1 MTSRRRLTGVA
12 GVVASALLVTGYVAT
27 APGSA
32 ATPPT
37 LSGLAQ
43 PNGFGQPAG
52 QGLGEV
58 KAQDPTTFTISQ
70 TVDALKTGKYTSVEL
85 VEDYLARINEY
96 QPYYNAFTQMNPD
109 AIKDAIASDE
119 RRAEHKKPRPLEGVP
134 IVIKDSLN
142 LAGLPTTGAWPVT
155 SPIDGGVPLIPAQD
169 APVVQ
174 RLQDAGAVI
183 LGKTNLPILAGSGN
197 NANNS
202 AYGPTFN
209 ILNRDWSPG
218 GSSTGTA
225 AAVAGDFAVVGIGEE
240 TGGSIQNPSSAQ
252 SLFGVKP
259 TFGLVPNTG
268 NMPLAG
274 STRDVLGPIAKSV
287 EDLATMLD
295 VIAGYTPQDPKTAA
309 AIGELP
315 KGGYESDFSHNAL
328 KGKRIG
334 LYGPGWRSGSRGLL
348 SAETQALYDNAVKM
362 LKAQGATVVEDP
374 FAGSGF
380 ADVTT
385 AGGSGGT
392 EDRTYQFNQY
402 LKGLGATSEI
412 NSVDELKTWAAA
424 DGFGNDP
431 NLNGLTG
438 DPDVQPD
445 MSAFYARR
453 DAYDNIFSS
462 VMNKYHLD
470 GLFFP
475 QETQEIGQI
484 YGGGVS
490 STTVSEI
497 NIAQLPAVVVPDGAY
512 ADGKPFSLEFVGPK
526 FTEPKLLGFTYDFT
540 ESKGYPGRVIN
551 RDLETTPGPVP
562 PAT

>member
-1 MTSRRRLTGVA
+1 MSTTVRRRLVGVA
-12 GVVASALLVTGYVAT
+12 GVVALLVTGYVGT
-27 APGSA
+27 PPGSA
-32 ATPPT
+32 ATPPAPSLAGST
-37 LSGLAQ
+37 GLNASQ
-43 PNGFGQPAG
+43 GHGAG
-52 QGLGEV
+52 GVWAE
-58 KAQDPTTFTISQ
+58 DPTTFTITQ
-70 TVDALKTGKYTSVEL
+70 TLDALKTGKVTSVEL
-85 VEDYLARINEY
+85 VHDYLARINQYE
-96 QPYYNAFTQMNPD
+96 PYYNAFTQMYPD
-109 AIKDAIASDE
+109 AMKDAMASDA
-119 RRAEHKKPRPLEGVP
+119 RRAEHEPLRPLEGVP

-142 LAGLPTTGAWPVT
+142 LAGMPTTGAWPVT
-155 SPIDGGVPLIPAQD
+155 SPIDGGVPLIPAED

-174 RLQDAGAVI
+174 RLQDAGAII

-209 ILNRDWSPG
+209 VLNRDWSPG

-225 AAVAGDFAVVGIGEE
+225 AAVAGDFAVAGIGEE

-287 EDLATMLD
+287 PDLAKILD
-295 VIAGYTPQDPKTAA
+295 VIAGYTPQDPKTTD

-315 KGGYESDFSHNAL
+315 KGGYESDFSDNAL
-328 KGKRIG
+328 RGMRIG
-334 LYGPGWRSGSRGLL
+334 LYGPGWRSGTRGVL
-348 SAETQALYDNAVKM
+348 SPETQALYDNAVKM
-362 LKAQGATVVEDP
+362 LQAQGATVVTDP

-392 EDRTYQFNQY
+392 EDRTYQVNQY
-402 LKGLGATSEI
+402 LKGLGATSKI
-412 NSVDELKTWAAA
+412 NSLDDLKTWAAA
-424 DGFGNDP
+424 NGFGADP

-438 DPDVQPD
+438 DPNVQPD

-453 DAYDNIFSS
+453 DAYDNIFNS
-462 VMNKYHLD
+462 VMKKYHLD

-475 QETQEIGQI
+475 QETQEIGGI
-484 YGGGVS
+484 YSGGIS

-497 NIAQLPAVVVPDGAY
+497 NIAQLPAVVVPDGSY
-512 ADGKPFSLEFVGPK
+512 ADGKPFSLEFVGAK
-526 FTEPKLLGFTYDFT
+526 FSEPKLLGFAYDFT
-540 ESKGYPGRVIN
+540 TSKGYPGRLVN
-551 RDLETTPGPVP
+551 LDLDTTPGPVP
-562 PAT
+562 PTP

>member
-1 MTSRRRLTGVA
+1 M
-12 GVVASALLVTGYVAT
+12 ASAVLVTGFVAGT
-27 APGSA
+27 PGNAEAASQSNGTGQLMGAKAP
-32 ATPPT
+32 
-37 LSGLAQ
+37 
-43 PNGFGQPAG
+43 
-52 QGLGEV
+52 
-58 KAQDPTTFTISQ
+58 DPTAFTITQ
-70 TVDALKTGKYTSVEL
+70 TLDALKTGKYTSVEL
-85 VEDYLARINEY
+85 VKDYLARIHKY
-96 QPYYNAFTQMNPD
+96 QPYYNAFTQMYPD
-109 AIKDAIASDE
+109 ALSDAAASDE
-119 RRAEHKKPRPLEGVP
+119 RRAEHLKARPLEGVP

-142 LAGLPTTGAWPVT
+142 LASMPTTGAWPVT

-174 RLQDAGAVI
+174 RLQDAGAII

-209 ILNRDWSPG
+209 ILNRNWSPG

-225 AAVAGDFAVVGIGEE
+225 ASVAGDFGVVGIGEE

-268 NMPLAG
+268 NIPLAG

-287 EDLATMLD
+287 GDLATMLD
-295 VIAGYTPQDPKTAA
+295 VIAGYSSQDPKTADA
-309 AIGELP
+309 VGKLP
-315 KGGYESDFSHNAL
+315 AGGYEEDFSNNAL
-328 KGKRIG
+328 RGKRIG
-334 LYGPGWRSGSRGLL
+334 LYGPGWRSGTNGQL
-348 SAETQALYDNAVKM
+348 SPETQALYDNVVKL

-392 EDRTYQFNQY
+392 EDKTYQFNQY
-402 LKGLGATSEI
+402 LKGLGATSQI
-412 NSVDELKTWAAA
+412 HSVDELKAWAAA
-424 DGFGNDP
+424 NGFGGDSSLKGLNGDP
-431 NLNGLTG
+431 N
-438 DPDVQPD
+438 VQPD

-453 DAYDNIFSS
+453 DAYDNIFNS
-462 VMNKYHLD
+462 VMQKYHLD

-475 QETQEIGQI
+475 QETKEIGQI
-484 YGGGVS
+484 YSGGIS

-497 NIAQLPAVVVPDGAY
+497 NIAQLPAVVVPDGSY

-526 FTEPKLLGFTYDFT
+526 FSEPTLLGFAYDLT
-540 ESKGYPGRVIN
+540 KSKGYAGRIIN
-551 RDLETTPGPVP
+551 TNLDTTPGPVP
-562 PAT
+562 PTP

>member
-1 MTSRRRLTGVA
+1 MKNASRRWRA
-12 GVVASALLVTGYVAT
+12 GIAGAAVSALLATSYFAAT
-27 APGSA
+27 APVSA
-32 ATPPT
+32 AALPSSA
-37 LSGLAQ
+37 LVRE
-43 PNGFGQPAG
+43 AG
-52 QGLGEV
+52 GV
-58 KAQDPTTFTISQ
+58 KAQDPTTFTITQ
-70 TVDALKTGKYTSVEL
+70 TLHALATHEYTSVQL
-85 VEDYLARINEY
+85 VQAYLSRVAKY

-109 AIKDAIASDE
+109 AFKEAAASDE

-134 IVIKDSLN
+134 IVIKDTLN
-142 LAGLPTTGAWPVT
+142 FAGLPTTGAWPVT
-155 SPIDGGVPLIPAQD
+155 SPIDGGVPLVPAQD

-174 RLQDAGAVI
+174 RLQDAGAII

-209 ILNRDWSPG
+209 VLNRQWAPG

-225 AAVAGDFAVVGIGEE
+225 TAVAGDLAVAGIGEE

-287 EDLATMLD
+287 ADLATMLD
-295 VIAGYTPQDPKTAA
+295 VIAGYSPQDPKTAA
-309 AIGELP
+309 AIGEVP
-315 KGGYESDFSHNAL
+315 KGGYESDFSDTAL

-334 LYGPGWRSGSRGLL
+334 LYGPGWRSGTAGEL
-348 SAETQALYDNAVKM
+348 SPDTQALYDKAVKE
-362 LKAQGATVVEDP
+362 LEAQGATVVEDP

-402 LKGLGATSEI
+402 LEGLGATSQI
-412 NSVDELKTWAAA
+412 NSLDQLKTWAAA
-424 DGFGNDP
+424 NGFGNDSSL
-431 NLNGLTG
+431 NSLNG
-438 DPDVQPD
+438 DPNVQPD
-445 MSAFYARR
+445 MSAFDERR
-453 DAYDNIFSS
+453 DAYDGIFNS
-462 VMNKYHLD
+462 VMKKYHLD
-470 GLFFP
+470 GLLFP
-475 QETQEIGQI
+475 QETQEIGDI
-484 YGGGVS
+484 YTGGVH

-497 NIAQLPAVVVPDGAY
+497 NIAQLPGVVVPDGSY
-512 ADGKPFSLEFVGPK
+512 PDGKPFSLIFVGPK
-526 FTEPKLLGFTYDFT
+526 FSEPELLGYAYDF
-540 ESKGYPGRVIN
+540 SQARDYPGRVIN
-551 RDLETTPGPVP
+551 TNLDTTPGPVAP
-562 PAT
+562 

>member
-1 MTSRRRLTGVA
+1 MSNASLRRA
-12 GVVASALLVTGYVAT
+12 GVVGVVVSSLVTFGYVAT
-27 APGSA
+27 AAPAGA
-32 ATPPT
+32 ATPSSS
-37 LSGLAQ
+37 LV
-43 PNGFGQPAG
+43 
-52 QGLGEV
+52 QGTGGV
-58 KAQDPTTFTISQ
+58 KAQDPTTFTITQ
-70 TVDALKTGKYTSVEL
+70 ALNALKAHKYTSVEL
-85 VEDYLARINEY
+85 TKAFLNRIGKY

-109 AIKDAIASDE
+109 AVKEALASDE
-119 RRAEHKKPRPLEGVP
+119 RRAEHEKPRPLEGVP

-142 LAGLPTTGAWPVT
+142 FAGLPTTGAWPVT
-155 SPIDGGVPLIPAQD
+155 SPIDGGVRLVPAQD

-209 ILNRDWSPG
+209 VLDRDWAPG

-225 AAVAGDFAVVGIGEE
+225 TAVAGDFGVAGIGEE

-268 NMPLAG
+268 DMPLAG
-274 STRDVLGPIAKSV
+274 STRDVLGPIAKSP

-295 VIAGYTPQDPKTAA
+295 VIAGYTPQDPKTTD

-315 KGGYESDFSHNAL
+315 KGGYETGFSNNAL
-328 KGKRIG
+328 RGKRIG
-334 LYGPGWRSGSRGLL
+334 LYGPGWRSGTNGEL
-348 SAETQALYDNAVKM
+348 SPETQTLYDKAVKE
-362 LKAQGATVVEDP
+362 LEAQGATIVEDP

-402 LKGLGATSEI
+402 LKGLGSSSQI
-412 NSVDELKTWAAA
+412 NSLDELKTWAAA
-424 DGFGNDP
+424 NGFGNDP
-431 NLNGLTG
+431 SLNSLNGN
-438 DPDVQPD
+438 PDVQPD
-445 MSAFYARR
+445 MSAFYKRR
-453 DAYDNIFSS
+453 DAYDGIFNS
-462 VMNKYHLD
+462 VMKKYHLD
-470 GLFFP
+470 GLLFP
-475 QETQEIGQI
+475 QETKEIGDI
-484 YGGGVS
+484 YNGGVY

-497 NIAQLPAVVVPDGAY
+497 NIAQLPGVVVPDGSY
-512 ADGKPFSLEFVGPK
+512 ADGKPFSLIFVGPK
-526 FTEPKLLGFTYDFT
+526 FSEPGLLGFAYDF
-540 ESKGYPGRVIN
+540 SKAPDYAGRLIN
-551 RDLETTPGPVP
+551 LNLDTTPP
-562 PAT
+562 PAAP